1 MILPALV
8 RRYDQLAATPGSG
21 IAPAGYSEQ
30 QVSFKII
37 LTKRGELH
45 AIEPVFVEV
54 AEQVKKAHVVL
65 SSNGPGKRTGKTAAR
80 EESPKPVKMKRR
92 PQKLLLPGQSKPP
105 GSGIN
110 PCTLWDNAAYMLGFK
125 ADDPK
130 PERTKESFSAFRAH
144 HEELATQISDD
155 AVKAVAKF
163 LQGREPAEARKLTD
177 LPSIATNFGV
187 FQIRGEAGYVHER
200 PAFRAWWD
208 SQQADASA
216 NDDGGSPAD
225 AIGIS
230 LGDGQQSRIARLHEP
245 KIKGV
250 AGAQS
255 SGASLVSFNQD
266 AFTSYAKDQGANS
279 PLAEHDAFKYCTALN
294 ALTTDE
300 RHRVRIAG
308 DTYVFWTEASA
319 EQDDALAGFFGAA
332 LDRPS
337 ESVNTQQLHDLM
349 ARVRD
354 GQLPRE
360 FGSASNRFYIL
371 GLAPNMSRLSV
382 RLWMDTTVRDVT
394 DRLVSH
400 FDALRIEPAPPDAAG
415 LSIRRLVAETAPPK
429 SGFADEDRVSPA
441 LAGEVLRAVLAGQ
454 PYPRALLAGVL
465 ERVRVEGLADSETR
479 KDHRDAQH
487 RRCAVIRAVLTRNHQ
502 MEVPVALDTNRRDPA
517 YLLGRLFAV
526 LERTQENALG
536 RSINRTIKDAYYG
549 SASSTPAA
557 VFPRLLSLTR
567 HHLNKIENPG
577 QRITREKES
586 GAIIEGLVSFPRTLG
601 MEAQGLFAIG
611 YYHQRQF
618 YFLKKSEE
626 SSNDN

>member
-1 MILPALV
+1 MIIPALI
-8 RRYDQLAATPGSG
+8 RRYDHLASTPGSG

-45 AIEPVFVEV
+45 AIEPVFVEIP
-54 AEQVKKAHVVL
+54 EPVKKAAAAT
-65 SSNGPGKRTGKTAAR
+65 SGKAR
-80 EESPKPVKMKRR
+80 RKLTTDQDSPQPVKMKRR
-92 PQKLLLPGQSKPP
+92 PQRLLLPGQSKPS
-105 GSGIN
+105 GSGLN

-125 ADDPK
+125 PDDPK
-130 PERTKESFSAFRAH
+130 PERTKEAFKAFREH
-144 HEELATQISDD
+144 HEHLAEQLGDP

-163 LQGREPAEARKLTD
+163 LQAWSPSDARQHKD
-177 LPSIATNFGV
+177 LPLIATNFGV
-187 FQIRGEAGYVHER
+187 FQIRGEGSYVHES
-200 PAFRAWWD
+200 PAFKAWWD
-208 SQQADASA
+208 SQQSASPSDADE
-216 NDDGGSPAD
+216 AD
-225 AIGIS
+225 RLVGFS
-230 LGDGQQSRIARLHEP
+230 LAHGQRAPLARLHEP

-255 SGASLVSFNQD
+255 SGATIVSFNQD
-266 AFTSYAKDQGANS
+266 SFTSYAKEQGANS

-308 DTYVFWTEASA
+308 DTYVFWAEASP
-319 EQDDALAGFFGAA
+319 EQDDVLAGFFGAA

-349 ARVRD
+349 ARVRN
-354 GQLPRE
+354 GQLPSE
-360 FGSASNRFYIL
+360 FGSASNRFCIL

-382 RLWMDTTVRDVT
+382 RLWMVSTVRDVV
-394 DRLVSH
+394 DRLASH
-400 FDALRIEPAPPDAAG
+400 ADALRIEPAAPDAAG

-429 SGFADEDRVSPA
+429 GGFADEDRVSPA
-441 LAGEVLRAVLAGQ
+441 LAGQVLRAVLTGQ

-465 ERVRVEGLADSETR
+465 DRVRVEGLADSESR
-479 KDHRDAQH
+479 KDVRDAQH

-502 MEVPVALDTNRRDPA
+502 MEVPVALDTNRRDAP

-526 LERTQENALG
+526 LEYTQKNALG
-536 RSINRTIKDAYYG
+536 ENLNRTIKDAYYG

-557 VFPRLLSLTR
+557 IFPRLLSLSR
-567 HHLNKIENPG
+567 HHLNKIEHRG

-586 GAIIEGLVSFPRTLG
+586 GAIIDGLVSFPRTLS

-611 YYHQRQF
+611 YYHQRQS
-618 YFLKKSEE
+618 YFTKKSEQ
-626 SSNDN
+626 SGDDN